1 MRRTVA
7 VSAVLIAVTAVLGA
21 TDGPRQKTLPFCADA
36 GDKPAPAVL
45 MPVDEAIRM
54 PDFFTYRARLQ
65 MAVAAHDTDA
75 VLSMVDPNIKLGFGG
90 DDGLRRLREKLT
102 GAEAPEYWRSL
113 GRILA
118 LGGAFKSASSF
129 EAPYVFSNWPERTDA
144 FECGAVTGA
153 HVAVRKEG
161 RPDAAI
167 LTRTSYA
174 IVRLGGETS
183 ANKGWSMVHLSTGQ
197 KGYIHTDFLWG
208 STALRAVFNLIG
220 GQWRM
225 TGLVSGD

>member
-1 MRRTVA
+1 MLRRVA
-7 VSAVLIAVTAVLGA
+7 VSAVLIAVISVLTAAGV
-21 TDGPRQKTLPFCADA
+21 PQKKPLPFCADA
-36 GDKPAPAVL
+36 GDKAAPARL
-45 MPVDEAIRM
+45 LPVDEAIRR

-75 VLSMVDPNIKLGFGG
+75 VLAMVDPNIKLGFGG
-90 DDGLRRLREKLT
+90 DDGLRKLRGHLT
-102 GAEAPEYWRSL
+102 GADAPEYWRSL

-129 EAPYVFSNWPERTDA
+129 EAPYVFSNWPEGADA

-153 HVAVRKEG
+153 NVAVRQEG

-167 LTRTSYA
+167 VTRTSYA
-174 IVRLGGETS
+174 IVRFIGPTS
-183 ANKGWSMVHLSTGQ
+183 ANKGWSMVQLSSGR

-208 STALRAVFNLIG
+208 ATALRAVFNLAG

>member
-7 VSAVLIAVTAVLGA
+7 VSAVLIAVTAVFPVA
-21 TDGPRQKTLPFCADA
+21 RVSSQKPLAFCADA
-36 GDKPAPAVL
+36 GNKAAPAVL
-45 MPVDEAIRM
+45 MPVDEAISR

-65 MAVAAHDTDA
+65 MAVAAHDTDS

-90 DDGLRRLREKLT
+90 NDGLRMLRGHLT

-129 EAPYVFSNWPERTDA
+129 EAPYVFSNWPEGADA

-153 HVAVRKEG
+153 NVAVRREG
-161 RPDAAI
+161 RADAA
-167 LTRTSYA
+167 LLARTSYA

-183 ANKGWSMVHLSTGQ
+183 ANKGWTMVQLSSGQ
-197 KGYIHTDFLWG
+197 KGYIHTDFL
-208 STALRAVFNLIG
+208 
-220 GQWRM
+220 
-225 TGLVSGD
+225 